1 VSIIPFIPPKLPPK
15 IDYTKLIQEIGL
27 AHNNLG
33 KLNGLLIN
41 IPNPE
46 LLTAPLL
53 TKEAVLSSRIEGT
66 QATID
71 DVFQYEAEEKI
82 SEIGEKEKDIR
93 EIINYRKAMA
103 IAMEELP
110 KKPIGENFIKKI
122 HYYLMDSVR
131 GQNKNRG
138 HLRRAQ
144 VYIANKSRPIE
155 EATYIPPP
163 ITELPSLLSNWDRY
177 INYDQEKDSLV
188 QIGISHYQFEAIHPF
203 MDGNGRIGRLLIS
216 LLLYQKKF
224 LSYPLLYVS
233 EYFEKNRNSYYDLLR
248 TVTEKG
254 DWERW
259 IKFFLVALIE
269 QSQKT
274 QEKVLEINTLYN
286 NLKEKIIAVNSV
298 YATKLLD
305 IIFINPI
312 VSFVHIQKRLDAKSN
327 QTIYNLLEKFIK
339 IGILKEVSGKK
350 RNRTFVFDQ
359 LLQILKNEE

>member
-1 VSIIPFIPPKLPPK
+1 MSIMPFIPPKLPPK
-15 IDYTKLIQEIGL
+15 IDYTKLIHEIGL

-71 DVFQYEAEEKI
+71 DVFQYEAEEKS
-82 SEIGEKEKDIR
+82 SETGEKEKDIR
-93 EIINYRKAMA
+93 EIINYRKAMS
-103 IAMEELP
+103 IAMEELQR
-110 KKPIGENFIKKI
+110 KPIGENFIKKI
-122 HYYLMDSVR
+122 HYCLMDSVR
-131 GQNKNRG
+131 GQSKNRG
-138 HLRRAQ
+138 QLRKIQ
-144 VYIANKSRPIE
+144 VYIGTKGRPIE

-163 ITELPSLLSNWDRY
+163 ITELPSLLSNWEKY
-177 INYDQEKDSLV
+177 INSNQEKDPLV

-203 MDGNGRIGRLLIS
+203 MDGNGRIGRLLIV

-233 EYFEKNRNSYYDLLR
+233 EYFEKNRKSYYGLLKR
-248 TVTEKG
+248 VTEKG

-259 IKFFLVALIE
+259 IKYFLFALIE

-274 QEKVLEINTLYN
+274 QDKVLAINTLYN
-286 NLKEKIIAVNSV
+286 NLKEEIASVNSV

-305 IIFINPI
+305 IIFANPI
-312 VSFVHIQKRLDAKSN
+312 VSFIFIKKRLNSKSN